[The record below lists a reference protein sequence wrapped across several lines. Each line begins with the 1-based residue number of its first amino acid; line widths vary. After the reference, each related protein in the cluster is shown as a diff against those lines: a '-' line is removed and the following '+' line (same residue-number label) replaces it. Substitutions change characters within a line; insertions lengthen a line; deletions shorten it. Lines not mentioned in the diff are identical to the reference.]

1 MDEINF
7 NTDNDINIKI
17 TKKDGGVVF
26 NEDCCTCINILL
38 TNDGKIAT
46 SFMGCH
52 NPYIVMQ
59 LEKAQKLYFKELKK
73 ALKRDFKEY
82 GVFPDEDECD
92 CHHDEECDCHHEHC
106 DCGCEDE
113 CDCDETCDCGCQEGK
128 ECTCGGECECGCG
141 CDDEC
146 DCEDDECGCGDS
158 CECDDEHDCGCGSHK
173 HEHKHS
179 CNCGCDETP
188 KKAKK
193 TNKAPAKKTKKK

>member
-1 MDEINF
+1 MDEISF
-7 NTDNDINIKI
+7 NTDNDINIRI

-106 DCGCEDE
+106 DCDCDDE
-113 CDCDETCDCGCQEGK
+113 CGCDETCDCGCQEGK

-141 CDDEC
+141 CDNEC
-146 DCEDDECGCGDS
+146 N
-158 CECDDEHDCGCGSHK
+158 CDDEHSCGCGSHK

-179 CNCGCDETP
+179 CSCGCDETP
-188 KKAKK
+188 KK
-193 TNKAPAKKTKKK
+193 TSKAPTKKTKKK

>member
-106 DCGCEDE
+106 DCGCDDE

-128 ECTCGGECECGCG
+128 ECTCDNKSENKHFCK
-141 CDDEC
+141 
-146 DCEDDECGCGDS
+146 
-158 CECDDEHDCGCGSHK
+158 CDDEHDCGCGLHK

-179 CNCGCDETP
+179 CGCGCDETP

-193 TNKAPAKKTKKK
+193 ASKAPAKKTNKK

>member
-106 DCGCEDE
+106 DCGCDDE

-128 ECTCGGECECGCG
+128 ECTCDNKSENKHSYKCE
-141 CDDEC
+141 
-146 DCEDDECGCGDS
+146 S
-158 CECDDEHDCGCGSHK
+158 
-173 HEHKHS
+173 HEHKHKHKHS
-179 CNCGCDETP
+179 CGCDETP

-193 TNKAPAKKTKKK
+193 ASKAPAKKTNKK

>member
-113 CDCDETCDCGCQEGK
+113 CDCDETCDCGCGDDECDCDETCDCGCQEGK
-128 ECTCGGECECGCG
+128 ECTCDNKSENKH
-141 CDDEC
+141 
-146 DCEDDECGCGDS
+146 S
-158 CECDDEHDCGCGSHK
+158 CKCDDEHDCGCGSHK
-173 HEHKHS
+173 HKHKHS
-179 CNCGCDETP
+179 CGCDETP

-193 TNKAPAKKTKKK
+193 SKQSPSKKD